1 MNQKRLR
8 NLLLAC
14 RVCIVVLMAGTLFK
28 QMPGWVQAQQLPPAV
43 KVTEESVANLRA
55 SGAKA
60 IKSATDFVWA
70 AAAQDDLS
78 TTGAKTVHLSHCAP
92 GVIGAEPEYWI
103 YVSGPDRAEAV
114 KVTGGTCK
122 GDGQPGTLQFTTSLA
137 HSAGYALSSASGGLQ
152 EASIA
157 GRWTNQV
164 APNIRDGGKIL
175 APPGEFKVFAPLS
188 FLTSSQ
194 TIDFSGSM
202 FECWVADDACLKVG
216 LASNYNTTQNVT
228 LINPRGRATQPHG
241 RQAMI
246 AVYGQKTRILN
257 LQTMAGVR
265 LSRELN
271 GTFGTVLSVIGDQA
285 FLLDGVD
292 SAVGGGIECT
302 PAFCGTFIT
311 APGPF
316 GHPSNAAVGWI
327 KHAQISLQC
336 IGNGIDWQSGNTLR
350 VTDSVI
356 QGYSQFGLRG
366 GVARGGYG
374 TIMMENVYMEDAT
387 TCPNPLGNIGTAGVI
402 MQGSKLSFRGGEG
415 PSGHVPQFAKTGATR
430 YDYFVVA
437 RHAKFGVSNPLY
449 AGFALT
455 NGAGGISVVAPDVA
469 GAASFDLLRVPS
481 PGGKVQGPSGSGDFL
496 VAADVS
502 RASACAKG
510 VCTFTDPQKT
520 PSTYTV
526 ASPRYFPKLD
536 YWPGSLVLSSSVDA
550 ESVVTSASA
559 ILSDLNGNNFGSE
572 TNTSGSTA
580 PSVIADQCLIAQGSP
595 MWMSCFTAAAPPA
608 TLYEQNALLLATK
621 PNNDGGLIT
630 NLKGRVNL
638 GTSGSGPSHFI
649 TLVDSN
655 FGKTVA
661 GYANRPT
668 NDATDT
674 FIGYDQG
681 SGPPSSVGLSFG
693 APQSISSY
701 VGNVGDGKGWKERL
715 TAKEKTFALPVVI
728 ENGNSLTVGGGTPI
742 SQMKIYSATAVPS
755 APVPAQSC
763 ADVKGTAAGLSAS
776 EQVLGITPP
785 KPLGNLALNAY
796 AGAANSVILHFCNPS
811 ASGVNTPPGTYTFLG
826 VR

>member
-1 MNQKRLR
+1 VLLPCRVFIVA
-8 NLLLAC
+8 LLA
-14 RVCIVVLMAGTLFK
+14 GTMFK
-28 QMPGWVQAQQLPPAV
+28 EMPSWVEAQQLPPVAR
-43 KVTEESVANLRA
+43 VTEQSQADLRA

-60 IKSATDFVWA
+60 IKSATDFVWVA
-70 AAAQDDLS
+70 STRDDLV
-78 TTGAKTVHLSHCAP
+78 TPGAKTVHLSSCAP
-92 GVIGAEPEYWI
+92 GVIGTEPEYWI
-103 YVSGPDRAEAV
+103 YISGSDKAEAV
-114 KVTGGTCK
+114 KVAGGTCK
-122 GDGQPGTLQFTTSLA
+122 GDGQPGTLQFTTSGG
-137 HSAGYALSSASGGLQ
+137 HSTGYTLSSASGGLQ

-164 APNIRDGGKIL
+164 APNIREGGKIL
-175 APPGEFKVFAPLS
+175 APPGEFKLYAPLS

-216 LASNYNTTQNVT
+216 LVSNYNATVNVT
-228 LINPRGRATQPHG
+228 LVNPRGRATQLHG
-241 RQAMI
+241 RQPMI
-246 AVYGQKTRILN
+246 AIYGQKTRILN
-257 LQTMAGVR
+257 LQTMAGVKIGKDV
-265 LSRELN
+265 N

-302 PAFCGTFIT
+302 PAFCGTFIV

-350 VTDSVI
+350 VSDSVI

-366 GVARGGYG
+366 GIARGGYG
-374 TIMMENVYMEDAT
+374 TIMMENVYMEDAA

-402 MQGSKLSFRGGEG
+402 VQGGKLSFRGGEG

-437 RHAKFGVSNPLY
+437 RHAKFGASNPLY
-449 AGFALT
+449 AGFAMT
-455 NGAGGISVVAPDVA
+455 NGTGSISVIAPDVA
-469 GAASFDLLRVPS
+469 GASTFDLLRVPS
-481 PGGKVQGPSGSGDFL
+481 PGGKVEAPSGAGDFL
-496 VAADVS
+496 IAANVS
-502 RASACAKG
+502 RASACANG
-510 VCTFTDPQKT
+510 VCTFTDPQT
-520 PSTYTV
+520 TSSNYTV
-526 ASPRYFPKLD
+526 ASPHYFPRLD
-536 YWPGSLVLSSSVDA
+536 YWPGGLVLSSLGDS
-550 ESVVTSASA
+550 ESVLTSAVA
-559 ILSDLNGNNFGSE
+559 TLSGLNGNHLDAE

-580 PSVIADQCLIAQGSP
+580 PSVIAEPCLIAQGSP
-595 MWMSCFTAAAPPA
+595 LWMSCYTAAAPPT

-630 NLKGRVNL
+630 NRKGRINL
-638 GTSGSGPSHFI
+638 GTSGSGPSHLI

-661 GYANRPT
+661 SYANRPM
-668 NDATDT
+668 NDAADT

-681 SGPPSSVGLSFG
+681 SGPASTVGLSFG
-693 APQSISSY
+693 APQSISAY

-728 ENGNSLTVGGGTPI
+728 QNGNSLTVGGGTPI
-742 SQMKIYSATAVPS
+742 AQMKLYTALAVPS
-755 APVPAQSC
+755 SSVPAQSC
-763 ADVKGTAAGLSAS
+763 ADVKGTAAGLTSS

-785 KPLGNLALNAY
+785 KPLGNLGLNAY
-796 AGAANSVILHFCNPS
+796 AGVANSVTLHFCNPS
-811 ASGVNTPPGTYTFLG
+811 TTAVSTPAGTYTFLG